1 MRNFPAQYTLQ
12 SQDAVYFPH
21 IPKTAGMTFRTILE
35 DQFHC
40 DDICPATLN
49 AQFAKL
55 SPEQINQF
63 RLFRGH
69 LSYIDIPRL
78 VTEKRLLN
86 VTVLREPIAR
96 VISHYDYIR
105 RTPGDPHHQS
115 VMAMTLEEFAQ
126 KLSVGR
132 IGKNVQVY
140 YIAKLAKYELNRM
153 SPQEILDLA
162 KHSLDQFAFVGLLER
177 FQDSLFLLSYIFG
190 WKPIL
195 NSRKENVSGS
205 SKAKLCDTLPESTL
219 AAIRENTL
227 LDQELYTY
235 AQEIFATRFDDMMQF
250 LVQQY
255 ANKLSPQHQ
264 VTLQQDPLLK
274 LPPEITNEL
283 LNYHTEQR
291 FIEQNLATLPA
302 VQFDFCEP
310 IRGTGWQRRECPEN
324 NEDVAYRWIGP
335 EPIATL
341 DLPLTAKPE
350 TDYCVELRT
359 ICTWVVPS
367 DVLNSLT
374 LTINGQ
380 PIALETLYRDTG
392 VKLLRGRIPHETMAT
407 DSPFVSVKLQ
417 VNRVVNFQFSNLF
430 NPDPRL
436 IGLAFNYIHLFPVV
450 WETEK
455 SASLLL
461 FKDDLWQQVADFVQ
475 AHLQPNE
482 VVAAPLAFSAKL
494 PVSVMDYNQILQ
506 PQTQCDWVI
515 LHKGM
520 TERAIALVAKLFSQ
534 RFEPVYSNEVFIVF
548 TQNQSLP
555 SLGYASS
562 HVRSLYLGRIKGHV
576 QFFLEKRLAPWYM
589 ERFGPRK
596 TPIKIQKPPTETE
609 TD

>member
-1 MRNFPAQYTLQ
+1 MRNFPTQYPLQ

-21 IPKTAGMTFRTILE
+21 IPKTAGMTFRTLLE
-35 DQFHC
+35 DQFRC

-55 SPEQINQF
+55 SAEQINQY

-78 VTEKRLLN
+78 VTAKRLLN

-115 VMAMTLEEFAQ
+115 VMGMTLEEFAQ

-140 YIAKLAKYELNRM
+140 YIAKLAKYELNRL

-162 KHSLDQFAFVGLLER
+162 KQSLDQFAFVGLLEQ

-205 SKAKLCDTLPESTL
+205 SKAKLWETLPASTL
-219 AAIRENTL
+219 AAIQENTL

-235 AQEIFATRFDDMMQF
+235 AQEIFATRFDDMVQS

-255 ANKLSPQHQ
+255 ANQLSPEHQ
-264 VTLQQDPLLK
+264 ASLQQDPLLK
-274 LPPEITNEL
+274 LPPEVTNEL
-283 LNYHTEQR
+283 LNHHTEQR
-291 FIEQNLATLPA
+291 FIEQNQPQHPA
-302 VQFDFCEP
+302 VQYDFCEP

-324 NEDVAYRWIGP
+324 AEDAAYRWIGP

-341 DLPLTAKPE
+341 DLPLTAKPD
-350 TDYCVELRT
+350 TAYFLELRV
-359 ICTWVVPS
+359 ISTWVVPS

-392 VKLLRGRIPHETMAT
+392 VKLMRGRIPYAAIAT
-407 DSPFVSVKLQ
+407 GSPFVSLKLQ
-417 VNRVVNFQFSNLF
+417 INRVVNFQFSNLF

-436 IGLAFNYIHLFPVV
+436 IGLAFNYIHLFPVA
-450 WETEK
+450 WEAEK

-461 FKDDLWQQVADFVQ
+461 FKDDLWQQVSDFVQ
-475 AHLQPNE
+475 SNLKPDE

-494 PVSVMDYNQILQ
+494 PVTVVDYNQILQ
-506 PQTQCDWVI
+506 PQTHCDWVI

-548 TQNQSLP
+548 ARDKSLP

-576 QFFLEKRLAPWYM
+576 QFFLEKRLVPWYM
-589 ERFGPRK
+589 ERFGPK
-596 TPIKIQKPPTETE
+596 QVPVKIQKPPTETE